1 MKQLFDLA
9 IIGSGPAGLS
19 AAIKA
24 NHFNINTIL
33 IDEQFSVGGQVFRS
47 FKKKFPL
54 NKILYSNHIIANQLI
69 NEFEQS
75 NVHYLPH
82 SEVIEIE
89 KNGTICYQKNNNLH
103 SIQAKNII
111 IAAGSIER
119 PFPIEG
125 WTLPGVMTVGAAQ
138 ILMKSSGLI
147 AKEPVVFAGTGPLLY
162 LTAYQYIKLG
172 GKISVIL
179 DTTPVKNYLKAIQF
193 IISAFFSGNY
203 IFQGLKYLFY
213 LRKKGIKI
221 VFNVESLK
229 ALGQKEINRVE
240 FDKKNILQS
249 INTKHLFLHQGVIPN
264 IQLTLSLGCNHF
276 WDKNQL
282 CWRPSLDENYETS
295 VNNIFSIGDSSGI
308 VGAHA
313 SQLQGELVIAKIAK
327 NLDIMNNKLEIKNNK
342 KIISNLK
349 KDLRIRPFLEKL
361 YEPSKKFL
369 IPNNKKTI
377 ICRCEEVTL
386 EQIIEIIN
394 FVKNDCNELKSF
406 VRCGM
411 GPCQGRMCGSTIS
424 QILSK
429 YKNIEINKIQ
439 QFRIVA
445 PIKPVQLNQY

>member
-24 NHFNINTIL
+24 SHLNISTIL

-47 FKKKFPL
+47 FKKKFSL
-54 NKILYSNHIIANQLI
+54 NKILYSNHIIANKLI
-69 NEFEQS
+69 NEFEKS

-82 SEVIEIE
+82 SDVIEIE
-89 KNGTICYQKNNNLH
+89 KNGTIYYQKSNNLN

-111 IAAGSIER
+111 IATGSIER

-138 ILMKSSGLI
+138 ILMKSSSLI

-172 GKISVIL
+172 GKISAIL

-229 ALGQKEINRVE
+229 SLGQKEINRVE

-264 IQLTLSLGCNHF
+264 IQLALSLGCNHF

-282 CWRPSLDENYETS
+282 CWRPTLDRNYETS

-313 SQLQGELVIAKIAK
+313 SQLQGELVITKIAK
-327 NLDIMNNKLEIKNNK
+327 NRD
-342 KIISNLK
+342 
-349 KDLRIRPFLEKL
+349 
-361 YEPSKKFL
+361 
-369 IPNNKKTI
+369 
-377 ICRCEEVTL
+377 
-386 EQIIEIIN
+386 
-394 FVKNDCNELKSF
+394 FVCWIDMT
-406 VRCGM
+406 G
-411 GPCQGRMCGSTIS
+411 ID
-424 QILSK
+424 
-429 YKNIEINKIQ
+429 
-439 QFRIVA
+439 
-445 PIKPVQLNQY
+445 